1 MELSARHAVESTVIG
16 EYNDSGYLQLV
27 YEGKTCALISIAFMD
42 SDFPQWEFD
51 AEWTPPQLRGLRE
64 PVLSEPKKHGEVL
77 KTMLARPNICS
88 KNWISRQ
95 YDHEVQGGSVIKP
108 LVGKGRD
115 IPGDAVVIRPILD
128 SERGV
133 ATAQAL
139 NPFYSEVDAYHMT
152 AAVID
157 EAVRKVIAVGG
168 DPDQIGGVDNF
179 CWPTIQYHPNNNPDG
194 KFKAAQLVRSNWAL
208 RDYCLAYGIPLLSG
222 KDSMYIDGN
231 LEGPFGER
239 RKVSGLPTLLFT
251 VSSIVKD
258 IRKCVTMDA
267 KKPGD
272 IVYILGET
280 RDELGASE
288 YYQMMGEVGLKVPWV
303 DVNKSWPMYLSVNRA
318 IEAGLASS
326 VHAVSRGGLAIHL
339 AMAAMAGE
347 TGMEISM
354 ADVPSNDDL
363 TDSRVLYSESSGR
376 FIVTVDPAR
385 QGAFE
390 KLFSGMK
397 TGRVGVVSG
406 TSRFRIKGR
415 DGDFIIDEEVGTL
428 KDCWK
433 RPFGGLI

>member
-1 MELSARHAVESTVIG
+1 
-16 EYNDSGYLQLV
+16 
-27 YEGKTCALISIAFMD
+27 
-42 SDFPQWEFD
+42 
-51 AEWTPPQLRGLRE
+51 
-64 PVLSEPKKHGEVL
+64 
-77 KTMLARPNICS
+77 
-88 KNWISRQ
+88 
-95 YDHEVQGGSVIKP
+95 
-108 LVGKGRD
+108 
-115 IPGDAVVIRPILD
+115 
-128 SERGV
+128 
-133 ATAQAL
+133 
-139 NPFYSEVDAYHMT
+139 
-152 AAVID
+152 
-157 EAVRKVIAVGG
+157 VGG
-168 DPDQIGGVDNF
+168 DPYQIGGVDNF

-208 RDYCLAYGIPLLSG
+208 RDYCIAYGIPLLSG

-280 RDELGASE
+280 RDELGAGE

-339 AMAAMAGE
+339 AMVAMAGE
-347 TGMEISM
+347 TGMEISL

-363 TDSRVLYSESSGR
+363 TDSRALYSESSGR

-385 QGAFE
+385 QGDFE
-390 KLFSGMK
+390 QLFSGMT